1 MPGGTKKIA
10 KNIQCSKLEFDSLS
24 EGWPVVWIVRPRL
37 HDPAQKG
44 RGTAVLYEVEVWA
57 TGVEGIFPEP
67 FLFLFGSSH
76 QPPGPR
82 SLCHQSAPCREPG
95 ARTRLGTIREQ
106 APARAPRDLTCQT
119 GAQGWGAGAASQVRS
134 PSRFFHASHPRD
146 SGLHEGQDVID

>member
-37 HDPAQKG
+37 DDPAQKG

-82 SLCHQSAPCREPG
+82 RTGRDRLGQVEVGVQYDSAKWEPG
-95 ARTRLGTIREQ
+95 KWE
-106 APARAPRDLTCQT
+106 
-119 GAQGWGAGAASQVRS
+119 
-134 PSRFFHASHPRD
+134 PS
-146 SGLHEGQDVID
+146 